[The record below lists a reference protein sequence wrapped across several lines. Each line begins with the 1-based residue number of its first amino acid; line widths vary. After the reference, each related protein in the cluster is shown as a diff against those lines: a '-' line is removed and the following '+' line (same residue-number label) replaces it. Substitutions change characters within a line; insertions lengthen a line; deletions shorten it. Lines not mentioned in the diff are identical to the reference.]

1 MNEQELLKS
10 MNGISDEMLLRSEKN
25 ILAVKPDARARQRK
39 YAGYSAIA
47 AVILIAV
54 IFILVINSLK
64 ISATNLMDGVEPN
77 ALLARAT
84 PEEYGPVVTDFA
96 ARLFRECYKEGENQL
111 ISPVS
116 VISALGMTANGA
128 AGIG

>member
-47 AVILIAV
+47 AGILIAV
-54 IFILVINSLK
+54 IFILVINSRK

-84 PEEYGPVVTDFA
+84 PEEYGPVVTDFSS
-96 ARLFRECYKEGENQL
+96 L
-111 ISPVS
+111 I
-116 VISALGMTANGA
+116 N
-128 AGIG
+128 

>member
-47 AVILIAV
+47 AGILIAV
-54 IFILVINSLK
+54 IFILVINSRK

-77 ALLARAT
+77 ALLARAAHRRKLIYRQRISQNIYT
-84 PEEYGPVVTDFA
+84 G
-96 ARLFRECYKEGENQL
+96 RRERNQSRSCYRGSTN
-111 ISPVS
+111 
-116 VISALGMTANGA
+116 
-128 AGIG
+128 